1 MVICLFMIFSN
12 TERLFAFAARGMFT
26 PMKAILSDREI
37 ATIDGSRYCFLSYAG
52 LKRNPKCGGW

>member
-1 MVICLFMIFSN
+1 MIFSN